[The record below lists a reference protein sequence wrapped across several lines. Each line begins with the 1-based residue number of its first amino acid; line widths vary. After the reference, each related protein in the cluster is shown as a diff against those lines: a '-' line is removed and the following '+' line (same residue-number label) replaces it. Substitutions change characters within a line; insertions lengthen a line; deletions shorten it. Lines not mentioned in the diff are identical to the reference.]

1 MSAARTAAL
10 HVLRRVAAG
19 ATLADALVR
28 ERDRLPDARDRGLA
42 TQIATGTLR
51 WRGALDA
58 AIAAASGR
66 PLIKIDPAVLDIL
79 RLSSYQL
86 LHLERTPA
94 RAVVHDAVDITRRE
108 GHASAAGFVNAVLR
122 RVAAAKKPPARPKL
136 RSKADRHSLASEAAA
151 AGSHPPWLVERWLDR
166 WGLEATERWMAFNN
180 EPASLTLRVNR
191 LKTTPDALRARLETV
206 GVLTT
211 PTEWA
216 SHGLK
221 VTSGNPVGGAAAAEG
236 LFVVQ
241 DEASQLVGELAAAW
255 RGRSALD
262 ACAAPG
268 GKTLA
273 LVEAAGSAGLVVAA
287 DRRPRRMR
295 LLRDTMRRLVPQHVP
310 LVQLDLSG
318 PVPFRQAFD
327 LVLVDAPCS
336 GLGTLRREPDL
347 KWRRQPEDLVTFSEI
362 QQRLLA
368 HAAEAVAPGG
378 RLIYATCSSE
388 PEENDA
394 VVADFL
400 DSHPG
405 FRLTPSDGRYPP
417 GLAIVL
423 DADGVLRT
431 SPVRHGLEAFFASV
445 LSRA

>member
-1 MSAARTAAL
+1 
-10 HVLRRVAAG
+10 
-19 ATLADALVR
+19 
-28 ERDRLPDARDRGLA
+28 
-42 TQIATGTLR
+42 
-51 WRGALDA
+51 
-58 AIAAASGR
+58 
-66 PLIKIDPAVLDIL
+66 
-79 RLSSYQL
+79 
-86 LHLERTPA
+86 
-94 RAVVHDAVDITRRE
+94 
-108 GHASAAGFVNAVLR
+108 
-122 RVAAAKKPPARPKL
+122 
-136 RSKADRHSLASEAAA
+136 
-151 AGSHPPWLVERWLDR
+151 
-166 WGLEATERWMAFNN
+166 
-180 EPASLTLRVNR
+180 LTLRVNR
-191 LKTTPDALRARLETV
+191 LKTTPDALRARLETE
-206 GVLTT
+206 GILTT

-221 VTSGNPVGGAAAAEG
+221 VTSGNPVGGAAAGEG
-236 LFVVQ
+236 LFLVQ

-273 LVEAAGSAGLVVAA
+273 LVEGAGTPGLVVAA

-295 LLRDTMRRLVPQHVP
+295 LLRDTMRRLVPQPVP
-310 LVQLDLSG
+310 LVQLDLSR

-347 KWRRQPEDLVTFSEI
+347 KWRRQPQDLVAFSEI
-362 QQRLLA
+362 QRRLLD
-368 HAAEAVAPGG
+368 HAAATVAPGG

-431 SPVRHGLEAFFASV
+431 SPVRHGLEAFFAAV

>member
-1 MSAARTAAL
+1 
-10 HVLRRVAAG
+10 
-19 ATLADALVR
+19 
-28 ERDRLPDARDRGLA
+28 
-42 TQIATGTLR
+42 
-51 WRGALDA
+51 
-58 AIAAASGR
+58 
-66 PLIKIDPAVLDIL
+66 
-79 RLSSYQL
+79 
-86 LHLERTPA
+86 
-94 RAVVHDAVDITRRE
+94 
-108 GHASAAGFVNAVLR
+108 
-122 RVAAAKKPPARPKL
+122 
-136 RSKADRHSLASEAAA
+136 
-151 AGSHPPWLVERWLDR
+151 
-166 WGLEATERWMAFNN
+166 MAFNN

-273 LVEAAGSAGLVVAA
+273 LVEAAGSPGLVVAA